1 MSTLSTHVLD
11 TARGRPAE
19 GLAILLEAQEGE
31 RFRELARGTTNADGR
46 VKDFL
51 AGQKLG
57 KGVYR
62 ITFDTGAYFR
72 ASGVRGFYPS
82 VSVLFEL
89 AAEDEHYHV
98 PLLISPFGFSTY
110 RGS

>member
-19 GLAILLEAQEGE
+19 GLSILLEAQEASG
-31 RFRELARGTTNADGR
+31 FRELTRGTTNADGR

-62 ITFDTGAYFR
+62 ISFDTGAYFR
-72 ASGVRGFYPS
+72 SSGVLGFYPS
-82 VSVLFEL
+82 VTVLFEI
-89 AAEDEHYHV
+89 AADDEHYHV
-98 PLLISPFGFSTY
+98 PLLISPYGFSTY